1 MANSVANSIGKSV
14 GLSLALGLL
23 LVMSQLLSLLLSPL
37 PAAADEG
44 VARHHA
50 YLARMVT
57 EGVVPAEVSAKARRV
72 WELAR
77 RGVPNLQVPAA
88 AAYDGGPMHYTWD
101 NGRVQVTA
109 EMPVSRVS
117 LNASIS
123 APPPRRSTRRVCR
136 SSSRRGSEDSQSNAM
151 SRGLSCAGLSRA
163 AVKLRA
169 INSKP

>member
-1 MANSVANSIGKSV
+1 
-14 GLSLALGLL
+14 
-23 LVMSQLLSLLLSPL
+23 MSAETRTPFAVPL

-109 EMPVSRVS
+109 EMPADGPCEWYVSDRQTGEYDGGEFEP
-117 LNASIS
+117 A
-123 APPPRRSTRRVCR
+123 
-136 SSSRRGSEDSQSNAM
+136 D
-151 SRGLSCAGLSRA
+151 GLPDVMMAGLKRIP
-163 AVKLRA
+163 V
-169 INSKP
+169 